1 MAVNLLHENRNIL
14 FVAGKTADMV
24 LSVHIDDVSDE
35 IFKGDLVLLKCD
47 DLGSAPGLY
56 IRGLTCYPEENDN
69 AG

>member
-1 MAVNLLHENRNIL
+1 MAVNVSYENSNIL
-14 FVAGKTADMV
+14 LVAGKTADMV

-35 IFKGDLVLLKCD
+35 IFKSDLVLLKFD

>member
-1 MAVNLLHENRNIL
+1 VAVNVSHENSNIL
-14 FVAGKTADMV
+14 LVAGKTADTV

-47 DLGSAPGLY
+47 DLGSAPGLCT
-56 IRGLTCYPEENDN
+56 RELTCYPQENDN

>member
-1 MAVNLLHENRNIL
+1 ML
-14 FVAGKTADMV
+14 

-35 IFKGDLVLLKCD
+35 IFKGDLVLLKFD

-56 IRGLTCYPEENDN
+56 LRELTCYPQENDN

>member
-1 MAVNLLHENRNIL
+1 MAVNVSHENSNIL
-14 FVAGKTADMV
+14 LAAGKTADMV

-35 IFKGDLVLLKCD
+35 IFKGDLVLSKFD

-56 IRGLTCYPEENDN
+56 IKELTRYPQENEN

>member
-1 MAVNLLHENRNIL
+1 MAVNLSHENSNIL

-47 DLGSAPGLY
+47 GLGSAPGLY
-56 IRGLTCYPEENDN
+56 TRELTCYPQENDN

>member
-1 MAVNLLHENRNIL
+1 
-14 FVAGKTADMV
+14 MV

-47 DLGSAPGLY
+47 GLGSAPGLY
-56 IRGLTCYPEENDN
+56 TGELTCYPQENDN